1 MKNYLIIGA
10 SSGIGNAVLKT
21 LVKHEDVSITATY
34 LTTEPIIESNKIEWV
49 QFDVTNDSF
58 DQLTDKPLNGIVYC
72 PGSINLKPFKRI
84 KKEELLNELNLN
96 FFGFFS
102 VLQKHLENMKHS
114 GSASVVAFSSV
125 AVHKGLSFHS
135 LVNSSKGALESLVKS
150 LAIELAPNIRLNVV
164 APSLTKTPLAEKFLN
179 TESKLEQH
187 INNHPLK
194 AIGDPGNIAEM
205 VSFLL
210 SDKSKFMTG
219 QSIIMDG
226 GFSL

>member
-1 MKNYLIIGA
+1 MKNFLIIGA
-10 SSGIGNAVLKT
+10 SSGIGYSVLNNLIK
-21 LVKHEDVSITATY
+21 EEQISITATY
-34 LTTEPIIESNKIEWV
+34 LSKEPILKSNKIEWI
-49 QFDVTNDSF
+49 QFDATKQSTN
-58 DQLTDKPLNGIVYC
+58 QLTNKPLNGIVYC

-84 KKEELLNELNLN
+84 KKEELLNEMNLN

-102 VLQKHLENMKHS
+102 VLQMHLENMKHS
-114 GSASVVAFSSV
+114 ESASVVAFSSV

-150 LAIELAPNIRLNVV
+150 LAIELAPNIRLNLI
-164 APSLTKTPLAEKFLN
+164 APSLTKTPLSEKFLN
-179 TESKLEQH
+179 TESKLEHH

-194 AIGDPGNIAEM
+194 VIGDPGNIAEM